1 MTRARDWLDYEVEEM
16 VSRDRDSLWHHLK
29 SHTCFEDREQ
39 MIVVAGE
46 GLRIRDIRGNEFLD
60 ATSGGVW
67 SVMVG
72 YGRESIARAVY
83 EQLKVMPYFAGAYG
97 NIPSIKFAAKLLELL
112 PRLDKV
118 YFSNSGSEAN
128 EKAFKMV
135 RLASSIDPGRQG
147 KYKILYRDRDYHGT
161 TLATMSAGGQFER
174 KQGFGP
180 FAEGFVEV
188 PHCLCYRCPH
198 DRSYPDCGIACARAV
213 EEVILREGPETV
225 GGFVVEPITAGG
237 GIIPPVREYFPL
249 VQEICRRHG
258 VWLIMDE
265 VVCGFGRTGRFWG
278 HEHFEV
284 DPDIVTMAKGL
295 ASSYEALSAT
305 AVKQEIYDI
314 FLNDPAKPEEAANFF
329 RDISTYGGC
338 TAPMAAALESTR
350 IIEDEEL
357 VENSREMGA
366 LLLEKLQA
374 LTSLPVVGDVRGV
387 GLFCG
392 LELVRDKGTKIP
404 VSEAE
409 MARLMANIM
418 AEKVIVGRTNSS
430 LPGLNTTLYLVPC
443 LTVSAEELDTI
454 VAAVSRAIEKTF
466 AACRAAA

>member
-1 MTRARDWLDYEVEEM
+1 MASPENWLEYDVEEM
-16 VSRDRDSLWHHLK
+16 VAQDKNSLWHHLK
-29 SHTCFEDREQ
+29 SHSCFKTREQ
-39 MIVVAGE
+39 MIVVGGE
-46 GLRIRDIRGNEFLD
+46 GLMIKDIRGNEYLD

-72 YGRESIARAVY
+72 YGRESIAKAVY

-97 NIPSIKFAAKLLELL
+97 TIPSIKFASKLLEKL

-135 RLASSIDPGRQG
+135 RLASRIDPARKG

-161 TLATMSAGGQFER
+161 TVAAMSACGQLER
-174 KQGFGP
+174 KKDFGP
-180 FAEGFVEV
+180 FVEGFPEV
-188 PHCLCYRCPH
+188 PHCLCYRCPF
-198 DRSYPDCGIACARAV
+198 DKTYPGCNIDCARAV
-213 EEVILREGPETV
+213 EDVILKEGPDTV
-225 GGFVVEPITAGG
+225 GGFIVEPITAGG
-237 GIIPPVREYFPL
+237 GIIPPVKEYFPI
-249 VQEICRRHG
+249 VQEICKKYG
-258 VWLIMDE
+258 VWIIMDE
-265 VVCGFGRTGRFWG
+265 VVCGFGRTGKFWG
-278 HEHFEV
+278 HEHYDV

-314 FLNDPAKPEEAANFF
+314 FLNDPANPETQTHYF

-350 IIEDEEL
+350 IIEDENL
-357 VENSREMGA
+357 VENSREKGMV
-366 LLLEKLQA
+366 LLEKLQA
-374 LTSLPVVGDVRGV
+374 LTALSVVGDVRGV

-392 LELVRDKGTKIP
+392 VEIVQDKKSKTPVTEAKMAELMG
-404 VSEAE
+404 
-409 MARLMANIM
+409 NIL

-430 LPGLNTTLYLVPC
+430 LPGLNTTLYFVPC
-443 LTVSAEELDTI
+443 LTVSNDEIDRI
-454 VAAVSRAIEKTF
+454 VVAVEKAIKQTF
-466 AACRAAA
+466 